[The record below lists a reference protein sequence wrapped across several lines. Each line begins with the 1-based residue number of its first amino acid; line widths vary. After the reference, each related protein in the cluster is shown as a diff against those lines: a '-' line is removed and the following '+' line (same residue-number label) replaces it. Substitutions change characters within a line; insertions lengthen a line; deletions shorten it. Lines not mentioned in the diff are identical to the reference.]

1 MVSGRKSREAV
12 EDYLIA
18 VYRLENIYG
27 YAKTSQLAK
36 ELNVKEGTVSK
47 VLRGLS
53 QKGLIQVISYKG
65 ARLTESGK
73 ELAVKILRNHA
84 ILETF
89 LREFLGFDVVKA
101 HELAHE
107 MEHLP
112 QEVIEAIYEKMGRP
126 AVCPTPDLKQPLQNV
141 DYVPLSN
148 SVEGRCYKVKCF
160 INELRCVLTKFKEV
174 GCDVSCLVKVV
185 GKGVRGI
192 TVRLR
197 NGREVILTLD
207 ESQAVG
213 VEEVACDEF
222 NNLS

>member
-1 MVSGRKSREAV
+1 MSRKSGEAV
-12 EDYLIA
+12 EDYLVT

-47 VLRGLS
+47 VLRRLS
-53 QKGLIQVISYKG
+53 KKGLIQIISYKG

-73 ELAVKILRNHA
+73 ELAAKVLRNHI

-101 HELAHE
+101 HELAHK

-112 QEVIEAIYEKMGRP
+112 QEVIEAIYEKMGKP
-126 AVCPTPDLKQPLQNV
+126 VSPTLDLKQPLQ
-141 DYVPLSN
+141 DIGYIPLSN
-148 SVEGRCYKVKCF
+148 SVEGKCYKVKCF
-160 INELRCVLTKFKEV
+160 INELRCVLTKFKNV
-174 GCDVSCLVKVV
+174 GCEVSCLVKVV
-185 GKGVRGI
+185 SKGVRGI
-192 TVRLR
+192 TIRLK
-197 NGREVILTLD
+197 NGKEVILTLN
-207 ESQAVG
+207 ESRAIG
-213 VEEVACDEF
+213 VEEVSCDEF